1 MPAIKRASIER
12 RSGEDR
18 RIVYDLDYFRN
29 DGIERRKRKGKDRR
43 TQGERRF
50 GWVKVNNWSSVNIV
64 ELNNE
69 GYVLE
74 V

>member
-1 MPAIKRASIER
+1 MPEIKRASIDR

-29 DGIERRKRKGKDRR
+29 GGLERRKGKDRR

-50 GWVKVNNWSSVNIV
+50 GWVRVSKWSSVNIR
-64 ELNNE
+64 EIKIAK
-69 GYVLE
+69 YKH
-74 V
+74 